1 MNYIVINTNEYDGY
15 QNTNG
20 IFYTIPIL
28 SGREKGNFACFEN
41 QLLMFP
47 EIFEKLTYSIEDLE
61 ETFYI
66 NFYTQQPEIDQ
77 YRLINVVDLYNETID
92 INLFDNFTL
101 QTLMINRPYING
113 TWTDADVVYYV
124 NQLNEQSKK

>member
-41 QLLMFP
+41 QLIMFP

-77 YRLINVVDLYNETID
+77 YRLINVVDLFNETID

-124 NQLNEQSKK
+124 NQLNEQGI